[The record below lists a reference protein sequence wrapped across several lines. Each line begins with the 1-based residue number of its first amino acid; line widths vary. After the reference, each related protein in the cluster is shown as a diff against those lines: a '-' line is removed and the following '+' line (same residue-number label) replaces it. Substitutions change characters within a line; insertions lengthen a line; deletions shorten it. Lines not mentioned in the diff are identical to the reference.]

1 MGAGVNDRGEDAL
14 RTRQRSWPLL
24 RRYGP
29 DVAVLLGTAVFLVLV
44 SLVGLLLVHSR

>member
-1 MGAGVNDRGEDAL
+1 MEADMNGPGADGL
-14 RTRQRSWPLL
+14 RTPQRSWPLV

-29 DVAVLLGTAVFLVLV
+29 DVAVLLGTVVFLVLV

>member
-1 MGAGVNDRGEDAL
+1 MKT
-14 RTRQRSWPLL
+14 TRKSWPLL

-44 SLVGLLLVHSR
+44 SALGLLMLHAR